1 MKNPRWFSLLD
12 STRQVFWAL
21 FLVFLPVTSFPYFPP
36 AIGGGALVRPL
47 SIYPLLV
54 LLIITVIPYLWKKPL
69 FPTLLTVLPFIFVA
83 LASSLISL
91 FYGIDATLSISAV
104 ERLIRALITLGIGF
118 AIYVT
123 VSIVP
128 RTPEQLR
135 STLRWMYLGIS
146 FALLWGSFQ
155 AVYVLHFSSDY
166 FKWMNKIQNYI
177 SIRRLFNT
185 RVSGLTYEPN
195 WFAEQ
200 ISFLI
205 IPWLL
210 ASVLTGYS
218 VFRWRW
224 KRVTIEWFLLFWAL
238 VVLVFTF
245 SRAGLMILVTL
256 IIVSMFLLK
265 PVKGRSHHFFSLK
278 LPLWTRRLVSIGISV
293 IFLVGFIFV
302 IGRNNEFFSR
312 LWNYWQRS
320 NKPEVTDYLNY
331 LGFGARFIYAET
343 ALDVYDEHP
352 LLGVGLGNYAFFF
365 KDNLPEQP
373 IAPLPEV
380 LRLITPAENHD
391 RLVTPKNLYLRLMS
405 ETGILGVGA
414 FLAFTT
420 AIFGCAIA
428 MRKSHDP
435 ETRYWGTAGLLGIA
449 AFLIGAISYDS
460 FAIPNMWVVF
470 GLITAANW
478 VLHKKQSS

>member
-1 MKNPRWFSLLD
+1 
-12 STRQVFWAL
+12 
-21 FLVFLPVTSFPYFPP
+21 
-36 AIGGGALVRPL
+36 
-47 SIYPLLV
+47 
-54 LLIITVIPYLWKKPL
+54 
-69 FPTLLTVLPFIFVA
+69 
-83 LASSLISL
+83 
-91 FYGIDATLSISAV
+91 
-104 ERLIRALITLGIGF
+104 
-118 AIYVT
+118 
-123 VSIVP
+123 
-128 RTPEQLR
+128 
-135 STLRWMYLGIS
+135 
-146 FALLWGSFQ
+146 
-155 AVYVLHFSSDY
+155 
-166 FKWMNKIQNYI
+166 
-177 SIRRLFNT
+177 
-185 RVSGLTYEPN
+185 
-195 WFAEQ
+195 
-200 ISFLI
+200 
-205 IPWLL
+205 
-210 ASVLTGYS
+210 
-218 VFRWRW
+218 
-224 KRVTIEWFLLFWAL
+224 
-238 VVLVFTF
+238 
-245 SRAGLMILVTL
+245 MI
-256 IIVSMFLLK
+256 
-265 PVKGRSHHFFSLK
+265 
-278 LPLWTRRLVSIGISV
+278 
-293 IFLVGFIFV
+293 GFIFV

-365 KDNLPEQP
+365 KENLPEQP

-478 VLHKKQSS
+478 VLHKKQST

>member
-1 MKNPRWFSLLD
+1 MKNLRWSSLLD

-118 AIYVT
+118 AIYLT

-177 SIRRLFNT
+177 SIRRLF
-185 RVSGLTYEPN
+185 
-195 WFAEQ
+195 
-200 ISFLI
+200 
-205 IPWLL
+205 
-210 ASVLTGYS
+210 
-218 VFRWRW
+218 
-224 KRVTIEWFLLFWAL
+224 
-238 VVLVFTF
+238 
-245 SRAGLMILVTL
+245 
-256 IIVSMFLLK
+256 
-265 PVKGRSHHFFSLK
+265 
-278 LPLWTRRLVSIGISV
+278 
-293 IFLVGFIFV
+293 
-302 IGRNNEFFSR
+302 
-312 LWNYWQRS
+312 
-320 NKPEVTDYLNY
+320 
-331 LGFGARFIYAET
+331 
-343 ALDVYDEHP
+343 
-352 LLGVGLGNYAFFF
+352 
-365 KDNLPEQP
+365 
-373 IAPLPEV
+373 
-380 LRLITPAENHD
+380 
-391 RLVTPKNLYLRLMS
+391 
-405 ETGILGVGA
+405 
-414 FLAFTT
+414 
-420 AIFGCAIA
+420 
-428 MRKSHDP
+428 
-435 ETRYWGTAGLLGIA
+435 
-449 AFLIGAISYDS
+449 
-460 FAIPNMWVVF
+460 
-470 GLITAANW
+470 
-478 VLHKKQSS
+478 